1 MSASAAEQL
10 GIDES
15 LGGALLTPIP
25 WLRTEVDTSAEMDA
39 DVGRS
44 RAGVEME
51 LQSESTEMVE
61 GPNGMGMG
69 KVETVSV
76 VNGVLA
82 ASSSTDGRPQRGG
95 EQRLRAEPAVTHPEL
110 LRMQHEAGI
119 GSVAQ
124 IPGDEEERPH
134 VWGPEEITVEDTGAV
149 LRNTDARLDIEAAVG
164 RSRGTSD
171 TGRSDEKEVVG
182 SPEVEMKDSG
192 GDSDESNAQGDGGS
206 EDKKL
211 GQEDEDMVD
220 E

>member
-1 MSASAAEQL
+1 MAITAAEQL

-25 WLRTEVDTSAEMDA
+25 WLQTEVETSAETDA
-39 DVGRS
+39 DVGRN
-44 RAGVEME
+44 RAGGEME

-82 ASSSTDGRPQRGG
+82 SSTDGRPQRGG
-95 EQRLRAEPAVTHPEL
+95 EQRLRAEPTVTQVEL
-110 LRMQHEAGI
+110 LRMQHET
-119 GSVAQ
+119 AQ
-124 IPGDEEERPH
+124 VPGDDEEERPH
-134 VWGPEEITVEDTGAV
+134 VWGPDEITVEDTGAI
-149 LRNTDARLDIEAAVG
+149 LRNPGAGLDIDTAVG
-164 RSRGTSD
+164 R
-171 TGRSDEKEVVG
+171 TGRAESTGMQDEKEEVG

-192 GDSDESNAQGDGGS
+192 GDEDGGEDHTRGEGGS
-206 EDKKL
+206 EDKRL
-211 GQEDEDMVD
+211 DQEDEEMAD

>member
-1 MSASAAEQL
+1 
-10 GIDES
+10 
-15 LGGALLTPIP
+15 
-25 WLRTEVDTSAEMDA
+25 
-39 DVGRS
+39 
-44 RAGVEME
+44 ME

-82 ASSSTDGRPQRGG
+82 SSADARPQRGG
-95 EQRLRAEPAVTHPEL
+95 EQRLRAESTISQAEL

-119 GSVAQ
+119 VGSVAQ
-124 IPGDEEERPH
+124 VSGDEEERPH
-134 VWGPEEITVEDTGAV
+134 MWGPEEITVEDTGAV
-149 LRNTDARLDIEAAVG
+149 LRNPVAGLDIEAAAG
-164 RSRGTSD
+164 RSRGP
-171 TGRSDEKEVVG
+171 DEKDEVG

-192 GDSDESNAQGDGGS
+192 GDTDEGHGS

-211 GQEDEDMVD
+211 GQDEEMAD